1 MAPAA
6 KFAMNGRAA
15 AKKLEGQS
23 VDVYEEQW
31 THV

>member
-15 AKKLEGQS
+15 AKKLEGRS
-23 VDVYEEQW
+23 VDVHAEQ
-31 THV
+31 